1 MQDLISDNI
10 EYLQRHELDA
20 LDPHAGIDASP
31 AHPDELQTMIALAR
45 ANVPGV
51 TLGAATLERVYYQHP
66 ECIFPFRCGRRI
78 AGGIAFLYLNEDGFD
93 RLLLDELDFSDPD
106 PAVLIG
112 AGETPAALYVW
123 ALAARG
129 RAAAGIA
136 NVSAHLR
143 REPFAQADYYAQPSS
158 VDGARLLAQIGFVR
172 ANSFQPSLWTY
183 RRLCNRIPAAPRQE
197 LAQSYR
203 RMGQ

>member
-1 MQDLISDNI
+1 MYIPVSL
-10 EYLQRHELDA
+10 RR
-20 LDPHAGIDASP
+20 
-31 AHPDELQTMIALAR
+31 PD
-45 ANVPGV
+45 
-51 TLGAATLERVYYQHP
+51 
-66 ECIFPFRCGRRI
+66 RRR
-78 AGGIAFLYLNEDGFD
+78 IAFLYLNEDGFD

-106 PAVLIG
+106 PAILIRPG
-112 AGETPAALYVW
+112 ATPAALYVW

-143 REPFAQADYYAQPSS
+143 QEPLAQADYYAQPSS
-158 VDGARLLAQIGFVR
+158 VDGARLLAQLGFVR

-183 RRLCNRIPAAPRQE
+183 RRLCIPAASRQE